1 MSRIPCRKCNKCGF
15 YHDFTVTVCGECGKD
30 NMRDVAAIISE
41 IDSQNG
47 TLKAALGDDYEA
59 IARSVRAMTAEL
71 QNAHS
76 ELNVI
81 INDMNEYMARVH
93 QARVS
98 LD

>member
-1 MSRIPCRKCNKCGF
+1 MEFIVNEGGCRQLSA
-15 YHDFTVTVCGECGKD
+15 DMLT
-30 NMRDVAAIISE
+30 NMREIAMLVSE

-47 TLKAALGDDYEA
+47 TLRAALGDDYDA
-59 IARSVRAMTAEL
+59 IARSVRIMTSEL

-81 INDMNEYMARVH
+81 ISDMNEYMSRVH

>member
-1 MSRIPCRKCNKCGF
+1 MEFIVNESGCRQLSA
-15 YHDFTVTVCGECGKD
+15 DMLT
-30 NMRDVAAIISE
+30 NMREIAMLVSE

-47 TLKAALGDDYEA
+47 TLRAALGDDYDA
-59 IARSVRAMTAEL
+59 IAHSVRIMTSEL

-81 INDMNEYMARVH
+81 INDMNEYMSRVH

>member
-1 MSRIPCRKCNKCGF
+1 MEFVVNESGCRQLSM
-15 YHDFTVTVCGECGKD
+15 DMLS

-59 IARSVRAMTAEL
+59 IARSVRAMSSEL
-71 QNAHS
+71 QNAYS

>member
-1 MSRIPCRKCNKCGF
+1 MEFIVNESGCRQLSA
-15 YHDFTVTVCGECGKD
+15 DMLT
-30 NMRDVAAIISE
+30 NMREIANLVAE

-47 TLKAALGDDYEA
+47 TLKAALGDDYDA
-59 IARSVRAMTAEL
+59 IAKSVRVMATEL

-81 INDMNEYMARVH
+81 ISDMNEYMSRVH

>member
-1 MSRIPCRKCNKCGF
+1 MEFIVNESGCRQLST
-15 YHDFTVTVCGECGKD
+15 DMLS
-30 NMRDVAAIISE
+30 NMREIATMIAE

-47 TLKAALGDDYEA
+47 TLKAALGDDYDT
-59 IARSVRAMTAEL
+59 IARSVRIMTSEL

-81 INDMNEYMARVH
+81 ISDMSEYMSRVH

-98 LD
+98 LE

>member
-1 MSRIPCRKCNKCGF
+1 MEFIVNESGCRQLST
-15 YHDFTVTVCGECGKD
+15 DMLT
-30 NMRDVAAIISE
+30 NMREIASLVSE
-41 IDSQNG
+41 IDAQNR
-47 TLKAALGDDYEA
+47 TLKAALGDDYDA
-59 IARSVRAMTAEL
+59 IARSVRIMASEL

-81 INDMNEYMARVH
+81 INDMNEYMSRVH

>member
-1 MSRIPCRKCNKCGF
+1 
-15 YHDFTVTVCGECGKD
+15 
-30 NMRDVAAIISE
+30 MREIAMLVSE

-47 TLKAALGDDYEA
+47 TLRAALGDDYDA
-59 IARSVRAMTAEL
+59 IARSVRIMTSEL

-81 INDMNEYMARVH
+81 INDMNEYMSRVH

>member
-1 MSRIPCRKCNKCGF
+1 MEFIVNESGCRQLSA
-15 YHDFTVTVCGECGKD
+15 DMLT
-30 NMRDVAAIISE
+30 NMREIAMLVSE

-47 TLKAALGDDYEA
+47 TLRAALGDDYDA
-59 IARSVRAMTAEL
+59 IARSVRIMTSEL
-71 QNAHS
+71 QKAHS

-81 INDMNEYMARVH
+81 INDMNEYMSRVH